1 MRARVRIRR
10 TDEGPGWVL
19 HPGSDQLALLR
30 RCTDAFHAEMPD
42 RAQREFVLGE
52 HGESLPVLFAADP
65 AAAAEAGLPV
75 TEGALRAAH
84 TLLVTLLA
92 LIPSER
98 IFMERTGC
106 YRDHVKALA
115 YGLRRAATTQ

>member
-10 TDEGPGWVL
+10 ADDGAGWVL
-19 HPGSDQLALLR
+19 SPGSDQLALLR
-30 RCTDAFHAEMPD
+30 RCTDAFRTEMPD
-42 RAQREFVLGE
+42 RAQRDFVLGE
-52 HGESLPVLFAADP
+52 HGESLPALFAADP
-65 AAAAEAGLPV
+65 AAAADAGLPV

-98 IFMERTGC
+98 AFVERTGH
-106 YRDHVKALA
+106 YRDHVTAVA
-115 YGLRRAATTQ
+115 YGIRRAASAQ

>member
-10 TDEGPGWVL
+10 TDEAPGWVL
-19 HPGSDQLALLR
+19 VPGPDQLALLR
-30 RCTDAFHAEMPD
+30 RCTDAFRTAMPD
-42 RAQREFVLGE
+42 RAQRDFVLGE
-52 HGESLPVLFAADP
+52 QGESLPALFAADP
-65 AAAAEAGLPV
+65 VAAADAGLPV

-98 IFMERTGC
+98 TFMERTGH
-106 YRDHVKALA
+106 YRDHVKAVA
-115 YGLRRAATTQ
+115 HGLRRAASGQ